1 MGASRRIMLKVSA
14 HICTQSILHVDMT
27 FCALAHTYAKPFYV
41 DLRLLCT
48 HESTADIWRLRLPKM
63 PQLGMPTVDNWD
75 LLFDQWIPW
84 CQYAYGRVI
93 GEPKPSPLWLYW
105 LVQLAERFF
114 ILDPTN
120 LMQKACARLFRIC
133 WHWHLRNV
141 SYFKLNN
148 PRKPLYSEPC
158 FIMLSHAT
166 PATLSW
172 PWCIQKLH
180 PSEVQQ
186 KSFLRLHLM
195 NQQSTTST
203 IHKMDQAKKVGFPFF
218 LGVLESILVIE
229 ANLCPRH
236 RGLALC

>member
-1 MGASRRIMLKVSA
+1 MLKVSA

-84 CQYAYGRVI
+84 CQYAYGRVT

-114 ILDPTN
+114 IRDPTN
-120 LMQKACARLFRIC
+120 LMQKACARLFKIC

-148 PRKPLYSEPC
+148 PRKPLYSETLFYNAFPC
-158 FIMLSHAT
+158 NTSNTELTMMHSEAT
-166 PATLSW
+166 SIWSPTKIL
-172 PWCIQKLH
+172 P
-180 PSEVQQ
+180 ET
-186 KSFLRLHLM
+186 SFDE
-195 NQQSTTST
+195 ST
-203 IHKMDQAKKVGFPFF
+203 INN
-218 LGVLESILVIE
+218 I
-229 ANLCPRH
+229 NNT
-236 RGLALC
+236 